1 MPWKLP
7 GLAVMAVFV
16 VFSASAQTD
25 RGAIRGSVLDPS
37 GLGVPNA
44 EVQARNQDTS
54 VIARETTNAQ
64 GGFTF
69 AALKPGVYEV
79 TATMTGFKR
88 AVAAGVVVSIGETVR
103 VDIPFEIGN
112 ISERIDVAGAASL
125 VTPDKA
131 EAGTVLTAK
140 EYDTLPLA
148 AVSRVR
154 IPTDFALLTPG
165 VLGGQQRPGSAQ
177 TATTSLSLDGSA
189 DAQTDIL
196 IDGMSA
202 GQFQNFGSFT
212 EMGTPV
218 DAIAEFNIIK
228 GSFSAEYGM
237 VRTGLVSF
245 SLKSGTNQFHGSVF
259 ENFRNRALNAR
270 AFFEQEK
277 LPFQQNNFGGTLLGP
292 VWLPKIYKGTNRTF
306 FMVSSDNSIFRGAS
320 QIVVYTTPTLDFLKG
335 NFSALRNAN
344 GTARPIYD
352 PSTGVTDGRGGVTR
366 EPFAGN
372 MIPPSRISGKVA
384 ALYPAPNL
392 PGTDSNL
399 TRTPSSTTASMRST
413 ASPDRP
419 TTRSFP
425 ARPTTIPTIT
435 RRCSPVCP
443 RISPATNTGSLTITS
458 SRRASS
464 TTPSSAITAFSIL
477 CGPTAWARTGRTA
490 SASRESAATAA
501 CPSSVSPPTTTRRSP
516 AFAGTAT

>member
-1 MPWKLP
+1 MAWKL
-7 GLAVMAVFV
+7 GLAIMAIFG

-37 GLGVPNA
+37 GAGVPSA

-54 VIARETTNAQ
+54 DIAHEITNSQ

-69 AALKPGVYEV
+69 TALKPGLYEV

-88 AVAAGVVVSIGETVR
+88 AVASSVVVNIGETVR

-112 ISERIDVAGAASL
+112 VLERIDVTGAASL

-131 EAGTVLTAK
+131 EAGTVLTSK
-140 EYDTLPLA
+140 EYDNLPLA

-177 TATTSLSLDGSA
+177 TATTSLSLDGS
-189 DAQTDIL
+189 
-196 IDGMSA
+196 
-202 GQFQNFGSFT
+202 
-212 EMGTPV
+212 
-218 DAIAEFNIIK
+218 AEFNIIK

-277 LPFQQNNFGGTLLGP
+277 LPFQQNNFGGTLTGP

-320 QIVVYTTPTLDFLKG
+320 QIVVYTTPTLDFLRG

-344 GTARPIYD
+344 GTARQIYD
-352 PSTGVTDGRGGVTR
+352 PSTGVSDGR
-366 EPFAGN
+366 
-372 MIPPSRISGKVA
+372 
-384 ALYPAPNL
+384 
-392 PGTDSNL
+392 
-399 TRTPSSTTASMRST
+399 
-413 ASPDRP
+413 
-419 TTRSFP
+419 
-425 ARPTTIPTIT
+425 
-435 RRCSPVCP
+435 
-443 RISPATNTGSLTITS
+443 
-458 SRRASS
+458 
-464 TTPSSAITAFSIL
+464 
-477 CGPTAWARTGRTA
+477 
-490 SASRESAATAA
+490 
-501 CPSSVSPPTTTRRSP
+501 
-516 AFAGTAT
+516 